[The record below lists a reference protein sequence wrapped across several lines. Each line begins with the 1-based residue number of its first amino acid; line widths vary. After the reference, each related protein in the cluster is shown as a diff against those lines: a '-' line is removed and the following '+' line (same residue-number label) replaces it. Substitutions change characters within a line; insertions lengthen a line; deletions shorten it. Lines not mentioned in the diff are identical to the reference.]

1 MITALTIKHCIR
13 RVLSVRIDRIAQH
26 LDVFIYLQL
35 YGGYFCT
42 RVKAHLENP
51 ERILSIVGYSLGK
64 SESGGNYCLV
74 LANPPDREL
83 LLTVAFDCLVASAE
97 CRYIGERYDKMK
109 CLNFSLFDIMNFLLF
124 EDPSHPI
131 SSSSALLSPAAP
143 PPLTT
148 PGVSAM
154 PAPLHSAAVVGRG
167 SAFDAS
173 PKASVFST
181 PQTVTAAGGM
191 GFGVVSTASR
201 TLPPPTSGQVFV
213 SAPRNVHTLPHPFR
227 PGPSADAGRELA
239 LRADL
244 VTRTVSDVSGPPSRA
259 PSIASSAMPSRM
271 TGSAAFTSSP
281 YGTHSSGYGTTSSVG
296 SASGFVADMGTAAI
310 PPTTFPVP
318 RAARQFLP
326 LPPKHSP
333 LSPAFPYADED
344 PVDSATASYP
354 EGTQE
359 EHMLESLRNMDVSGG
374 GVSGAVEQ
382 VVGPKRSVPLVAPD
396 LVPVSYDD
404 WAWFHRAQS
413 SGPPPYDTV
422 AGTRPY
428 GDSRL
433 AQHVGVERT
442 RYNPHSDGN

>member
-1 MITALTIKHCIR
+1 
-13 RVLSVRIDRIAQH
+13 
-26 LDVFIYLQL
+26 
-35 YGGYFCT
+35 
-42 RVKAHLENP
+42 
-51 ERILSIVGYSLGK
+51 
-64 SESGGNYCLV
+64 
-74 LANPPDREL
+74 
-83 LLTVAFDCLVASAE
+83 
-97 CRYIGERYDKMK
+97 
-109 CLNFSLFDIMNFLLF
+109 
-124 EDPSHPI
+124 
-131 SSSSALLSPAAP
+131 
-143 PPLTT
+143 
-148 PGVSAM
+148 
-154 PAPLHSAAVVGRG
+154 
-167 SAFDAS
+167 
-173 PKASVFST
+173 
-181 PQTVTAAGGM
+181 
-191 GFGVVSTASR
+191 
-201 TLPPPTSGQVFV
+201 
-213 SAPRNVHTLPHPFR
+213 
-227 PGPSADAGRELA
+227 
-239 LRADL
+239 
-244 VTRTVSDVSGPPSRA
+244 
-259 PSIASSAMPSRM
+259 M